1 MSVSRKQNPDKKQSL
16 KRLMFTHDTFQWPVQ
31 FKTNCQQLVI
41 RLKYDVRTVNEQ
53 LKNLL
58 PYPPTHPPFVH

>member
-1 MSVSRKQNPDKKQSL
+1 
-16 KRLMFTHDTFQWPVQ
+16 MFTHDTFQWPVQ